1 MFTLDKVL
9 VQIFFVIVISYLC
22 SKFLYLRAEY
32 KNLSMLHNFLNG
44 TKQPILHRGKKK
56 KIILN
61 TLHRTKNYIHRRKKI
76 GSYLSR
82 RTEIKNTPCFFLFF
96 LSAASFLSY
105 YYYERLF
112 LFFYV
117 LYHSDLYLCNFLGIV
132 STSLQ
137 NFHFLVHIWR
147 VHPLCSSGIFV
158 GFSKSSKQG
167 T

>member
-1 MFTLDKVL
+1 M
-9 VQIFFVIVISYLC
+9 C
-22 SKFLYLRAEY
+22 SKFLYSRAEY
-32 KNLSMLHNFLNG
+32 KNLMLQKIFERNQATHI
-44 TKQPILHRGKKK
+44 TQGKKR
-56 KIILN
+56 IILN
-61 TLHRTKNYIHRRKKI
+61 TIHRTKNYIHRKKNLAVI
-76 GSYLSR
+76 SAGELR
-82 RTEIKNTPCFFLFF
+82 LRTHHLFF
-96 LSAASFLSY
+96 FSFFQLHHFLL

-132 STSLQ
+132 GTSLQ

>member
-1 MFTLDKVL
+1 M
-9 VQIFFVIVISYLC
+9 C

-32 KNLSMLHNFLNG
+32 KNLRMLHNFLNG
-44 TKQPILHRGKKK
+44 TKQPILHREKKRE
-56 KIILN
+56 LYS
-61 TLHRTKNYIHRRKKI
+61 TLYTELKTIFTEEKKI

-82 RTEIKNTPCFFLFF
+82 RTEIKNTMFFQHTILN
-96 LSAASFLSY
+96 SFLS
-105 YYYERLF
+105 F
-112 LFFYV
+112 NV

-132 STSLQ
+132 GTSLQ